1 MHVTERRSGDLAKL
15 RALVRRESHA
25 EQRDRL
31 LAVVKAIEG
40 RETLAIAE
48 ALSRSRAFVQ
58 RWVYAYRDRGIE
70 AIAARKRGGDRSK
83 IKGVMAERLKARL
96 DAGPTPADKV
106 CVLRGKDVQRIAKQE
121 LGADVSLTT
130 VYRTLQRLGYSCLA
144 PRPRH
149 ERQDLDAQRRF
160 REVTAPLLS
169 AASRSG
175 SRRRA
180 GGRVSSS
187 WTKRGSGSKAR

>member
-1 MHVTERRSGDLAKL
+1 MHIDERHVGDLARL
-15 RALVRRESHA
+15 RMLVRRESHA

-70 AIAARKRGGDRSK
+70 AVAARKRGGDRSK
-83 IKGVMAERLKARL
+83 IKGVLAERLKARL
-96 DAGPTPADKV
+96 DAGPTPADRV

-121 LGADVSLTT
+121 LGTDVSLTT
-130 VYRTLQRLGYSCLA
+130 VYRTLQRLGYSCLV

-149 ERQDLDAQRRF
+149 EKQDLEAQRKF
-160 REVTAPLLS
+160 REQTAPLLS
-169 AASRSG
+169 APSRKR
-175 SRRRA
+175 SRRPA
-180 GGRVSSS
+180 AAPASSS
-187 WTKRGSGSKAR
+187 WTRRGSASKGR

>member
-58 RWVYAYRDRGIE
+58 RWVYAHRDRGIE

-130 VYRTLQRLGYSCLA
+130 VYRTLQRLGDSCLA

-149 ERQDLDAQRRF
+149 EKQDLDAQRQF

>member
-1 MHVTERRSGDLAKL
+1 MQVKERRSGDLAKL
-15 RALVRRESHA
+15 RALARREPHA

-48 ALSRSRAFVQ
+48 AISRSRAFVQ
-58 RWVYAYRDRGIE
+58 GWVYAYRDRGIE

-83 IKGVMAERLKARL
+83 IKGLMAERLKARL
-96 DAGPTPADKV
+96 GAGPTPADKV
-106 CVLRGKDVQRIAKQE
+106 CVLRGKDVQRIAKHE

-130 VYRTLQRLGYSCLA
+130 VYRTLQRLGYSCLV

-149 ERQDLDAQRRF
+149 ERQDLEAQRQF
-160 REVTAPLLS
+160 REASAPLLS
-169 AASRSG
+169 TASRSG
-175 SRRRA
+175 SRSRA
-180 GGRVSSS
+180 AGPASSS
-187 WTKRGSGSKAR
+187 WTKRDSGSKAR

>member
-1 MHVTERRSGDLAKL
+1 MQVTERRVGDLSKL
-15 RALVRRESHA
+15 RALARREPHA

-70 AIAARKRGGDRSK
+70 AIAARKPGGDRSK

-106 CVLRGKDVQRIAKQE
+106 CVLRGRDVQRIAKQE

-130 VYRTLQRLGYSCLA
+130 VYRTLQRIGYSCLS

-149 ERQDLDAQRRF
+149 EKQDLEAQRQF
-160 REVTAPLLS
+160 REVSAPLLS

-180 GGRVSSS
+180 AGPASSS
-187 WTKRGSGSKAR
+187 WTKRGSVSKAR

>member
-1 MHVTERRSGDLAKL
+1 MHVMERRSGDLAKL
-15 RALVRRESHA
+15 RALVRREPHA

-48 ALSRSRAFVQ
+48 AISRSRAFVQ
-58 RWVYAYRDRGIE
+58 RWVNAYRDRGIE
-70 AIAARKRGGDRSK
+70 AIAARKRGGDRSN
-83 IKGVMAERLKARL
+83 IKGVMAERLKVRL

-149 ERQDLDAQRRF
+149 EKQDLDAQRQF
-160 REVTAPLLS
+160 REVTAPPLS

-175 SRRRA
+175 SRRRVA
-180 GGRVSSS
+180 GRASSS

>member
-1 MHVTERRSGDLAKL
+1 MQVTERRSGDLAKL
-15 RALVRRESHA
+15 RALARREPHA

-96 DAGPTPADKV
+96 GAGPTPADKV
-106 CVLRGKDVQRIAKQE
+106 CVLRGKDVQRIAKHE

-130 VYRTLQRLGYSCLA
+130 VYRTLQRLGYSCLV

-149 ERQDLDAQRRF
+149 ERQDLEAQRQF
-160 REVTAPLLS
+160 REVSAPLLS
-169 AASRSG
+169 TASRSG
-175 SRRRA
+175 SRSLAA
-180 GGRVSSS
+180 GPASSS

>member
-1 MHVTERRSGDLAKL
+1 MHIDERHVGDLARL
-15 RALVRRESHA
+15 RMLVRRESHA

-70 AIAARKRGGDRSK
+70 AVAARKRGGDRSK
-83 IKGVMAERLKARL
+83 IKGVLAERLKARL
-96 DAGPTPADKV
+96 DAGPTPADRV

-121 LGADVSLTT
+121 LGTDVSLTT
-130 VYRTLQRLGYSCLA
+130 VYRTLQRLGYSCLV

-149 ERQDLDAQRRF
+149 EKQDLEAQRKF
-160 REVTAPLLS
+160 REQTAPLLS
-169 AASRSG
+169 APSRKR
-175 SRRRA
+175 SRRPA
-180 GGRVSSS
+180 AAPASSS
-187 WTKRGSGSKAR
+187 WTRRGSASKAR